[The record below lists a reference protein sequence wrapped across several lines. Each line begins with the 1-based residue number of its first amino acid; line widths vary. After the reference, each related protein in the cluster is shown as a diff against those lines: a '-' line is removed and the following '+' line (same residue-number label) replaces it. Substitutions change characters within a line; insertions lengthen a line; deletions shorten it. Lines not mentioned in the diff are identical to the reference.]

1 MRIHRFAVVV
11 ICCALASGC
20 GGSAVER
27 PATAS
32 LAPPAVE
39 PSRDVVKTTKRVA
52 TSTLSTSAEVGYTC
66 TPIVAFDVE
75 SLNPVK
81 MDPNAASGG
90 KFNPFAK

>member
-52 TSTLSTSAEVGYTC
+52 TSTLSTSAEVGSTAG
-66 TPIVAFDVE
+66 AFDVE